1 MAIHT
6 KVGILS
12 QIPGASAS
20 VTPGLIDGLYADFLT
35 KEFDFLDDSLMY
47 PQDEWFTADPMTYIG
62 SGDWEDVGTNYRQ
75 WRDNRYYREKD
86 YWLQRQYRI
95 HINPSNFVQDP
106 ASYSNNGNGSNA
118 FEFIR
123 LVYPAPN
130 LEFNIPY
137 PNPRGS
143 ENYSFY
149 NSSRPLKHLNIRL
162 TLPLIDMASKLG
174 FASGSED
181 CLENQSWVDGQAPDT
196 MSMRNSKHRQT
207 KEQLFQIL
215 GDVETGATLF
225 EDVESDIAAKREE
238 ILNFD
243 YEANNPNPW
252 SDERY
257 RFMWGDGVNPVEGA
271 QNTTIHQLNGGEGN
285 SYLTNHPLG
294 TMPFEVLPGVTMS
307 NILPSISQISKA
319 PAVGNPGDIIIL
331 SDGTRYAWDP
341 QNQEWSTG
349 FYYRFLHV
357 FMNRM
362 DSIRDAK
369 LKAVE
374 ELSFACRPFTF
385 AALHIPAFSLSANGE
400 VVK

>member
-6 KVGILS
+6 KVGILTE
-12 QIPGASAS
+12 IPGASAS

-47 PQDEWFTADPMTYIG
+47 PQDEWFTSDPMTYG
-62 SGDWEDVGTNYRQ
+62 VNEWEDVATTYRA
-75 WRDNRYYREKD
+75 WRDNRYYPEKD
-86 YWLQRQYRI
+86 YWRTRQYRLPI
-95 HINPSNFVQDP
+95 QPQNFVQDP

-123 LVYPAPN
+123 LVFPAPN

-137 PNPRGS
+137 PNPKGS
-143 ENYSFY
+143 EHYSFY
-149 NSSRPLKHLNIRL
+149 NPSRPLKHLNIRFM
-162 TLPLIDMASKLG
+162 LPLIDMASKSA
-174 FASGSED
+174 FTSGCED
-181 CLENQSWVDGQAPDT
+181 LLENQSWVDGQAPDT
-196 MSMRNSKHRQT
+196 MSNRNIKYREA
-207 KEQLFQIL
+207 KYQLLVIMDSVASGQ
-215 GDVETGATLF
+215 TLF
-225 EDVESDIAAKREE
+225 EDVESDIVAKREE

-257 RFMWGDGVNPVEGA
+257 RFFWGDGVNPVEGA
-271 QNTTIHQLNGGEGN
+271 QNMTIHQIIGGAGDN
-285 SYLTNHPLG
+285 YMTNHPLG

-319 PAVGNPGDIIIL
+319 PAVGNPGDIIRL
-331 SDGTRYAWDP
+331 SDGTTYAWDP

-349 FYYRFLHV
+349 FYYRFLHP
-357 FMNRM
+357 FMGRM
-362 DSIRDAK
+362 DALRDEK

-385 AALHIPAFSLSANGE
+385 SALHIPAFSLSTNG
-400 VVK
+400 VVTK